1 MNYWMILKISLKAL
15 NRNKVRSALTMLG
28 IIIGVSAV
36 IAMVSLGEGARRQI
50 QEEIASLGDSTVWVR
65 AGSRR
70 SWGVRSASG
79 TMNTLKAA
87 DFEAML
93 NECPAVKA
101 VSPSARSMA
110 QVVFGNQNW
119 NTRIEGYN
127 ELYPDMRNWVIAQ
140 GSFFDDS
147 QVKAAAR
154 VAVLGNTVWQE
165 LFAGSDPV
173 GQTIRVKNLS
183 FQVIGTFKAKGY
195 NSWGRDQDD
204 VIIVPYTTVQKKF
217 LGGALHVESG
227 LVQAVNS
234 RATYAAE
241 EQIRALL
248 RQRHRLGP
256 FQDDDFM
263 IRNLSEIGEAAE
275 ATNRMMGGLLAVIA
289 SVSLLVGGHRDHEH
303 HVGGGLGAHP
313 RDRHPHGHR
322 GTTQPCPHP
331 VPLGID
337 RPVSAGRDPG
347 PAAGSGGF
355 RRHPS
360 MAGLAHRDLDQ
371 FGHHFDPFLGRH
383 RNLLRLLS
391 GPQGGCA
398 GSHRSA
404 PLRVV
409 SAHRP
414 GADGHTRPHLR
425 ISRTFS
431 PPKFGGYSFLWGYRS
446 SKKRW
451 SVT

>member
-87 DFEAML
+87 DFDAML

-127 ELYPDMRNWVIAQ
+127 ELYPDMRNWTIAQ

-289 SVSLLVGGHRDHEH
+289 SVSLLVGGIGIMNIMLVAVSERTREIGIRMAIGARPS
-303 HVGGGLGAHP
+303 HVRIQFLSESIGLCLLGGILGLLLGVAVSIGIPLWLGWPTVISINSVVISIFFSAAIGIFFGYYPAHKAAA
-313 RDRHPHGHR
+313 
-322 GTTQPCPHP
+322 
-331 VPLGID
+331 L
-337 RPVSAGRDPG
+337 DPIE
-347 PAAGSGGF
+347 A
-355 RRHPS
+355 
-360 MAGLAHRDLDQ
+360 
-371 FGHHFDPFLGRH
+371 
-383 RNLLRLLS
+383 LR
-391 GPQGGCA
+391 
-398 GSHRSA
+398 
-404 PLRVV
+404 
-409 SAHRP
+409 
-414 GADGHTRPHLR
+414 
-425 ISRTFS
+425 
-431 PPKFGGYSFLWGYRS
+431 YE
-446 SKKRW
+446 
-451 SVT
+451 

>member
-28 IIIGVSAV
+28 IIIGVGAV

-101 VSPSARSMA
+101 VSPSSRSMA

-127 ELYPDMRNWVIAQ
+127 ELYPEMRNWTIAQ
-140 GSFFDDS
+140 GSFFDDT

-256 FQDDDFM
+256 FEDDDFM
-263 IRNLSEIGEAAE
+263 VRNLSEIGEAAE

-289 SVSLLVGGHRDHEH
+289 SVSLLVGGIGIMNIMLVAVSERTREIGIRMAIGARPS
-303 HVGGGLGAHP
+303 HVRIQFLSESIGLCLMGGILGLLLGVGVSIGIPLWLGWPTVISINSVIISILFSGTIGIFFGYYPAHKAAA
-313 RDRHPHGHR
+313 
-322 GTTQPCPHP
+322 
-331 VPLGID
+331 L
-337 RPVSAGRDPG
+337 DPIE
-347 PAAGSGGF
+347 A
-355 RRHPS
+355 
-360 MAGLAHRDLDQ
+360 
-371 FGHHFDPFLGRH
+371 
-383 RNLLRLLS
+383 LR
-391 GPQGGCA
+391 
-398 GSHRSA
+398 
-404 PLRVV
+404 
-409 SAHRP
+409 
-414 GADGHTRPHLR
+414 
-425 ISRTFS
+425 
-431 PPKFGGYSFLWGYRS
+431 YE
-446 SKKRW
+446 
-451 SVT
+451 

>member
-183 FQVIGTFKAKGY
+183 FQVVGTFKAKGY

-289 SVSLLVGGHRDHEH
+289 SVSLLVGGIGIMNIMLVAVSERTREIGIRMAIGARPS
-303 HVGGGLGAHP
+303 HVRIQFLSESIGLCLLGGILGLLLGVAVSIGIPLWLGWPTVISINSVIISILFSAAIGIFFGYYPAHKAAA
-313 RDRHPHGHR
+313 
-322 GTTQPCPHP
+322 
-331 VPLGID
+331 L
-337 RPVSAGRDPG
+337 DPIE
-347 PAAGSGGF
+347 A
-355 RRHPS
+355 
-360 MAGLAHRDLDQ
+360 
-371 FGHHFDPFLGRH
+371 
-383 RNLLRLLS
+383 LR
-391 GPQGGCA
+391 
-398 GSHRSA
+398 
-404 PLRVV
+404 
-409 SAHRP
+409 
-414 GADGHTRPHLR
+414 
-425 ISRTFS
+425 
-431 PPKFGGYSFLWGYRS
+431 YE
-446 SKKRW
+446 
-451 SVT
+451 

>member
-87 DFEAML
+87 DFDAML

-127 ELYPDMRNWVIAQ
+127 ELYPDMRNWTIAQ

-234 RATYAAE
+234 RATYVAE

-289 SVSLLVGGHRDHEH
+289 SVSLLVGGIGIMNIMLVAVSERTREIGIRMAIGARPS
-303 HVGGGLGAHP
+303 HVRIQFLSESIGLCLLGGILGLLLGVAVSIGIPLWLGWPTVISINSVIISILFSAAIGIFFGYYPAHKAAA
-313 RDRHPHGHR
+313 
-322 GTTQPCPHP
+322 
-331 VPLGID
+331 L
-337 RPVSAGRDPG
+337 DPIE
-347 PAAGSGGF
+347 A
-355 RRHPS
+355 
-360 MAGLAHRDLDQ
+360 
-371 FGHHFDPFLGRH
+371 
-383 RNLLRLLS
+383 LR
-391 GPQGGCA
+391 
-398 GSHRSA
+398 
-404 PLRVV
+404 
-409 SAHRP
+409 
-414 GADGHTRPHLR
+414 
-425 ISRTFS
+425 
-431 PPKFGGYSFLWGYRS
+431 YE
-446 SKKRW
+446 
-451 SVT
+451 

>member
-87 DFEAML
+87 DFDAML

-127 ELYPDMRNWVIAQ
+127 ELYPEMRNWTIAQ

-173 GQTIRVKNLS
+173 GQTVRVKNLS

-289 SVSLLVGGHRDHEH
+289 SVSLLVGGIGIMNIMLVAVSERTREIGIRMAIGARPS
-303 HVGGGLGAHP
+303 HVRIQFLSESIGLCLLGGILGLLLGVAVSI
-313 RDRHPHGHR
+313 GI
-322 GTTQPCPHP
+322 
-331 VPLGID
+331 PLW
-337 RPVSAGRDPG
+337 
-347 PAAGSGGF
+347 
-355 RRHPS
+355 
-360 MAGLAHRDLDQ
+360 
-371 FGHHFDPFLGRH
+371 LGW
-383 RNLLRLLS
+383 
-391 GPQGGCA
+391 PT
-398 GSHRSA
+398 
-404 PLRVV
+404 VV
-409 SAHRP
+409 SINSVVISILFSAAIGIFFGYYPAHKAAALDP
-414 GADGHTRPHLR
+414 IEALR
-425 ISRTFS
+425 
-431 PPKFGGYSFLWGYRS
+431 YE
-446 SKKRW
+446 
-451 SVT
+451 

>member
-15 NRNKVRSALTMLG
+15 SRNKVRSALTMLG

-50 QEEIASLGDSTVWVR
+50 QEEIASLGDSTLWVR

-87 DFEAML
+87 DFDAML

-127 ELYPDMRNWVIAQ
+127 ELYPEMRKWTIAQ

-183 FQVIGTFKAKGY
+183 FQVVGTFKAKGY

-256 FQDDDFM
+256 FEDDDFM
-263 IRNLSEIGEAAE
+263 VRNLSEIGEAAE

-289 SVSLLVGGHRDHEH
+289 SVSLLVGGIGIMNIMLVAVSERTREIGIRMAIGARPS
-303 HVGGGLGAHP
+303 HVRIQFLSESIGLCLLGGILGLLLGVAVSIGIPLWLGWPTVISINSVIISILFSAAIGIFFGYYPAHKAAA
-313 RDRHPHGHR
+313 
-322 GTTQPCPHP
+322 
-331 VPLGID
+331 L
-337 RPVSAGRDPG
+337 DPIE
-347 PAAGSGGF
+347 A
-355 RRHPS
+355 
-360 MAGLAHRDLDQ
+360 
-371 FGHHFDPFLGRH
+371 
-383 RNLLRLLS
+383 LR
-391 GPQGGCA
+391 
-398 GSHRSA
+398 
-404 PLRVV
+404 
-409 SAHRP
+409 
-414 GADGHTRPHLR
+414 
-425 ISRTFS
+425 
-431 PPKFGGYSFLWGYRS
+431 YE
-446 SKKRW
+446 
-451 SVT
+451 

>member
-87 DFEAML
+87 DFDAML

-127 ELYPDMRNWVIAQ
+127 ELYPDMRNWTIAQ

-183 FQVIGTFKAKGY
+183 FQVVGTFKAKGY

-289 SVSLLVGGHRDHEH
+289 SVSLLVGGIGIMNIMLVAVSERTREIGIRMAIGARPS
-303 HVGGGLGAHP
+303 HVRIQFLSESIGLCLLGGILGLLLGVAVSIGIPLWLGWPTVISINSVIISILFSAAIGIFFGYYPAHKAAA
-313 RDRHPHGHR
+313 
-322 GTTQPCPHP
+322 
-331 VPLGID
+331 L
-337 RPVSAGRDPG
+337 DPIE
-347 PAAGSGGF
+347 A
-355 RRHPS
+355 
-360 MAGLAHRDLDQ
+360 
-371 FGHHFDPFLGRH
+371 
-383 RNLLRLLS
+383 LR
-391 GPQGGCA
+391 
-398 GSHRSA
+398 
-404 PLRVV
+404 
-409 SAHRP
+409 
-414 GADGHTRPHLR
+414 
-425 ISRTFS
+425 
-431 PPKFGGYSFLWGYRS
+431 YE
-446 SKKRW
+446 
-451 SVT
+451 

>member
-87 DFEAML
+87 DFDAML

-127 ELYPDMRNWVIAQ
+127 ELYPEMRNWIIAQ

-289 SVSLLVGGHRDHEH
+289 SVSLLVGGIGIMNIMLVAVSERTREIGIRMAIGARPS
-303 HVGGGLGAHP
+303 HVRIQFLSESIGLCLLGGILGLLLGVAVSVGIPLWLGWPTVISINSVIISIFFSAAIGIFFGYYPAHKAAA
-313 RDRHPHGHR
+313 
-322 GTTQPCPHP
+322 
-331 VPLGID
+331 L
-337 RPVSAGRDPG
+337 DPIE
-347 PAAGSGGF
+347 A
-355 RRHPS
+355 
-360 MAGLAHRDLDQ
+360 
-371 FGHHFDPFLGRH
+371 
-383 RNLLRLLS
+383 LR
-391 GPQGGCA
+391 
-398 GSHRSA
+398 
-404 PLRVV
+404 
-409 SAHRP
+409 
-414 GADGHTRPHLR
+414 
-425 ISRTFS
+425 
-431 PPKFGGYSFLWGYRS
+431 YE
-446 SKKRW
+446 
-451 SVT
+451 

>member
-87 DFEAML
+87 DFDAML

-127 ELYPDMRNWVIAQ
+127 ELYPDMRNWTIAQ

-183 FQVIGTFKAKGY
+183 FQVIGTFQAKGY

-289 SVSLLVGGHRDHEH
+289 SVSLLVGGIGIMNIMLVAVSERTREIGIRMAIGARPS
-303 HVGGGLGAHP
+303 HVRIQFLSESIGLCLLGGILGLVLGMAVSIGIPLWLGWPTVISINSVVISILFSAAIGIFFGYYPAHKAAA
-313 RDRHPHGHR
+313 
-322 GTTQPCPHP
+322 
-331 VPLGID
+331 L
-337 RPVSAGRDPG
+337 DPIE
-347 PAAGSGGF
+347 A
-355 RRHPS
+355 
-360 MAGLAHRDLDQ
+360 
-371 FGHHFDPFLGRH
+371 
-383 RNLLRLLS
+383 LR
-391 GPQGGCA
+391 
-398 GSHRSA
+398 
-404 PLRVV
+404 
-409 SAHRP
+409 
-414 GADGHTRPHLR
+414 
-425 ISRTFS
+425 
-431 PPKFGGYSFLWGYRS
+431 YE
-446 SKKRW
+446 
-451 SVT
+451 